1 MPYFKKYSLSPFA
14 GVNKDFVISR
24 IKKSLFVKNI
34 EKKLIIKSN
43 KIKLDKLDKYK
54 LNPAFIKID
63 IEGHE
68 YECILGAINTIKT
81 NKPILLVEYNSELN
95 NKILRILKNFN
106 YKAYYYDNRVN
117 KLKLH
122 NGKKVFNIFYI
133 DKNKANIIQNNYDF
147 N

>member
-1 MPYFKKYSLSPFA
+1 M
-14 GVNKDFVISR
+14 
-24 IKKSLFVKNI
+24 
-34 EKKLIIKSN
+34 
-43 KIKLDKLDKYK
+43 
-54 LNPAFIKID
+54 
-63 IEGHE
+63 
-68 YECILGAINTIKT
+68 GAINTIKT

-106 YKAYYYDNRVN
+106 YKAYHYDDRVN